1 MLDIIGV
8 GDTNVDVMIRVPHIA
23 SHDEKVRGQLLG
35 NFPGGIIG
43 NFCCAAAAFGAKA
56 GAVCKVGMDGYGE
69 LAKSDLQRRGVD
81 ISHMV
86 VDPACETY
94 FCMVLLDDTGE
105 KALTIVE
112 TSGFLPKPEE
122 VDLAYLKTAKRVHM
136 TSLDMTL
143 AAHVAQAL
151 DGTQTLL
158 SMDIEAT
165 AGTAPAAVWDSVLQR
180 VDTAFPNEAG
190 LAALTGCTN
199 LEAGAQ
205 QLLARGVRT
214 VVVTCGENGAWVFR
228 KGYSTTARHFPS
240 RCRTRP
246 ARATASTRSSS
257 PDLWRAGPW
266 SAAPSMPLQQL
277 PSLLVRLARVQS
289 SRPAQKRSSSF

>member
-1 MLDIIGV
+1 M
-8 GDTNVDVMIRVPHIA
+8 
-23 SHDEKVRGQLLG
+23 
-35 NFPGGIIG
+35 
-43 NFCCAAAAFGAKA
+43 
-56 GAVCKVGMDGYGE
+56 
-69 LAKSDLQRRGVD
+69 
-81 ISHMV
+81 
-86 VDPACETY
+86 
-94 FCMVLLDDTGE
+94 
-105 KALTIVE
+105 E

-190 LAALTGCTN
+190 LAALTGCTG

-228 KGYSTTARHFPS
+228 KGYSHHCPAFSVPVQDTTGAGDCFNAVFLSGLVEGWSMERCAQYASAAAAIAIGAVGSRTKLPS
-240 RCRTRP
+240 RAETEQFILEKEEALC
-246 ARATASTRSSS
+246 S
-257 PDLWRAGPW
+257 
-266 SAAPSMPLQQL
+266 
-277 PSLLVRLARVQS
+277 
-289 SRPAQKRSSSF
+289 